1 MPSKNICTNK
11 MSFNDCELAIL
22 RSAVDSAQ
30 EKIAKR
36 VVASPAIKDMTE
48 MD

>member
-1 MPSKNICTNK
+1 MPSKNIYKK

-30 EKIAKR
+30 RKNSKS
-36 VVASPAIKDMTE
+36 V
-48 MD
+48 